1 MPEGAY
7 KLTVIVF
14 GLTNSPATF
23 QTILNNLLRD
33 MTETRNIVA
42 FINNVIVGTE
52 IEKKHDDIVKKVIR
66 RMVENDLFV
75 KSEKCVWKIRE
86 VGFLEVV
93 IGLDGVKIEKE
104 KVQEVVDWLVPR
116 SMKNVQKFLGL
127 VNYYRQFVKDFTRI
141 VKSLYKMTRKDVKQ
155 NWEER

>member
-1 MPEGAY
+1 
-7 KLTVIVF
+7 
-14 GLTNSPATF
+14 
-23 QTILNNLLRD
+23 

-52 IEKKHDDIVKKVIR
+52 IEKKHDNIVKKVIR
-66 RMVENDLFV
+66 RMAENDLFV

-141 VKSLYKMTRKDVKQ
+141 VKSLYKMTRKDVK
-155 NWEER
+155 

>member
-23 QTILNNLLRD
+23 QTILNNLLRN

-127 VNYYRQFVKDFTRI
+127 VNYYR
-141 VKSLYKMTRKDVKQ
+141 
-155 NWEER
+155 

>member
-23 QTILNNLLRD
+23 QTILNNLLRN

-66 RMVENDLFV
+66 RMAENDLFV

-141 VKSLYKMTRKDVKQ
+141 VKSLYKMTRKDVK
-155 NWEER
+155 

>member
-23 QTILNNLLRD
+23 QTILNNLLRN

-52 IEKKHDDIVKKVIR
+52 IEKKHDNIVKKVIR

-116 SMKNVQKFLGL
+116 SMKNV
-127 VNYYRQFVKDFTRI
+127 
-141 VKSLYKMTRKDVKQ
+141 
-155 NWEER
+155 